1 MPQADKTDPKSSAGG
16 YTSPEGTRLKTD
28 TRPAL
33 AEALRLAADYRGD
46 VTLRRADGST
56 VEGFIYNYDLN
67 TDSVELFVKE
77 SARASEVGSVP
88 ATSIQEIHF
97 SGEDTAFGKSWDDWT
112 AKSEK
117 QRKAEA
123 RRIEE
128 EIARKGLL

>member
-1 MPQADKTDPKSSAGG
+1 MPQADKTDPKTSAGG

-28 TRPAL
+28 TRSAL
-33 AEALRLAADYRGD
+33 EEALRLAADYRGD
-46 VTLRRADGST
+46 VTVHRTDGGT
-56 VEGFIYNYDLN
+56 VEGFLYNFDLK
-67 TDSVELFVKE
+67 TDSVEIFVKE
-77 SARASEVGSVP
+77 SARASEAGSVP
-88 ATSIQEIHF
+88 ASSIREIHF